1 MPPSGRATSRCGWPV
16 LVEDTGGRSREEI
29 DPELARVSGMGLSD
43 LDLFIEMLMALRGSY
58 HRRYITEFLD
68 SVFKRRRRRHDAPV
82 EEQRAAF
89 RLWAAACWRCCFR

>member
-1 MPPSGRATSRCGWPV
+1 MRLAG

-43 LDLFIEMLMALRGSY
+43 LDLFIEMLMALRGPY

-68 SVFKRRRRRHDAPV
+68 SVFNSPWKKSDR
-82 EEQRAAF
+82 
-89 RLWAAACWRCCFR
+89 